1 MLYITPLNG
10 ESVEI
15 TQLGDEAYLAYQY
28 QLEDTRPEP
37 TAALGDADFYI
48 GEPPY

>member
-1 MLYITPLNG
+1 MLRTTTLTKT
-10 ESVEI
+10 VEI

-37 TAALGDADFYI
+37 TAEGGPVFDLI
-48 GEPPY
+48 PPF